1 MKKKVFISLIII
13 IFLIF
18 SIQALFEYY
27 GLNIEENKN
36 IIIEDQQNFEN
47 IINANT
53 PVEIEIN
60 DQRWGQTLISDPEVL
75 FTFWKIFS
83 NLNIYPGENISNKDL
98 INGKVHFFDGKEKDF
113 TLSNRFK
120 LGDYYYGSRE
130 EEIEVKKLYNLI
142 NDHLNNKNNL
152 VMMLKEAENV
162 YLYTRNQYLDPDS
175 KEIINLQDQKKSELI
190 ELIYQSE
197 KIEYDNEFNKFI
209 LEEGYN
215 PIYHLALSFDK
226 KNKSEEL
233 IILSVLS
240 EKYFATTDMNQ
251 TNRNIIYYKGNIF
264 SFTSQLFTKNLI
276 NND

>member
-1 MKKKVFISLIII
+1 MKKKVFIFLIII

-18 SIQALFEYY
+18 SIQSLFEYY

-36 IIIEDQQNFEN
+36 IIIEDQQKFNN

-53 PVEIEIN
+53 PVEIEIT
-60 DQRWGQTLISDPEVL
+60 DQRWGQTLITDPEVL

-98 INGKVHFFDGKEKDF
+98 ITGKVHFFDGNEKEF
-113 TLSNRFK
+113 TISNRFK

-142 NDHLNNKNNL
+142 NDHLNNKNSL
-152 VMMLKEAENV
+152 VMMLKKAEKI
-162 YLYTRNQYLDPDS
+162 YLYTRNQYLDPNS
-175 KEIINLQDQKKSELI
+175 KDIISIQDEEKNELI
-190 ELIYQSE
+190 ELIYQSD
-197 KIEYDNEFNKFI
+197 KIEYDNAFNRFI

-215 PIYHLALSFDK
+215 PIYHLALSFSK
-226 KNKSEEL
+226 KTTGDEL

-264 SFTSQLFTKNLI
+264 SFVSQLFTKKFN
-276 NND
+276 

>member
-1 MKKKVFISLIII
+1 MKKKILLSLLIIV
-13 IFLIF
+13 FFIF
-18 SIQALFEYY
+18 SVQFLFEYY

-47 IINANT
+47 MINANT
-53 PVEIEIN
+53 PVEIKIT
-60 DQRWGQTLISDPEVL
+60 DQRWGQTLITDPEVL

-83 NLNIYPGENISNKDL
+83 NLNIYPGENISDKDL
-98 INGKVHFFDGKEKDF
+98 IRGKVYFFDGKEKEF

-142 NDHLNNKNNL
+142 KDHLNNKNNL
-152 VMMLKEAENV
+152 VMMLKEAENI
-162 YLYTRNQYLDPDS
+162 YLYTRNDYLDPNSKDIIKIKDDS
-175 KEIINLQDQKKSELI
+175 KSELI

-215 PIYHLALSFDK
+215 PIYHLALSFSK
-226 KNKSEEL
+226 KTTGEEL
-233 IILSVLS
+233 IIISVLS

-251 TNRNIIYYKGNIF
+251 TNRSITYYKGNIF
-264 SFTSQLFTKNLI
+264 SFVSQLFTKNF
-276 NND
+276 N

>member
-1 MKKKVFISLIII
+1 MIKKILLSLVIIML
-13 IFLIF
+13 LIF

-27 GLNIEENKN
+27 GLNIEEDKN

-60 DQRWGQTLISDPEVL
+60 DQRWGQTLITDPEVL

-83 NLNIYPGENISNKDL
+83 NLNIYPGENISDKDL
-98 INGKVHFFDGKEKDF
+98 INGKVHFFDGKAKEF

-142 NDHLNNKNNL
+142 KDHLNNKNNL
-152 VMMLKEAENV
+152 VMMLKEAENI
-162 YLYTRNQYLDPDS
+162 YLYTRNQYLDLNS
-175 KEIINLQDQKKSELI
+175 KDIINIKGKAKSELI

-197 KIEYDNEFNKFI
+197 KIKYDNEFNEFI

-215 PIYHLALSFDK
+215 PVYHLALSFSK
-226 KNKSEEL
+226 KTRSEEL

-251 TNRNIIYYKGNIF
+251 TNRNITYYKGNIF
-264 SFTSQLFTKNLI
+264 SFASQLFTQNF
-276 NND
+276 N

>member
-1 MKKKVFISLIII
+1 MKKKILLSLLIIG
-13 IFLIF
+13 FFIF
-18 SIQALFEYY
+18 SVQFLFEYY

-36 IIIEDQQNFEN
+36 IIIEDQQYFEN

-53 PVEIEIN
+53 PVEIKIT
-60 DQRWGQTLISDPEVL
+60 DQRWGQTLITDPEVL

-83 NLNIYPGENISNKDL
+83 NLNIYPGENVSDKDL
-98 INGKVHFFDGKEKDF
+98 IRGKVYFFDGKKKEF

-142 NDHLNNKNNL
+142 KDHLNNKNNL
-152 VMMLKEAENV
+152 VMMLKEAENI
-162 YLYTRNQYLDPDS
+162 YLYTRNDYLDPNSKDIIKIKDDS
-175 KEIINLQDQKKSELI
+175 KSELI

-215 PIYHLALSFDK
+215 PIYHLALSFSK
-226 KNKSEEL
+226 KTTGEEL
-233 IILSVLS
+233 IIISVLS

-251 TNRNIIYYKGNIF
+251 TNRSITYYKGNIF
-264 SFTSQLFTKNLI
+264 SFVSQLFTKNF
-276 NND
+276 N

>member
-162 YLYTRNQYLDPDS
+162 YLYTRNQYLA
-175 KEIINLQDQKKSELI
+175 
-190 ELIYQSE
+190 
-197 KIEYDNEFNKFI
+197 
-209 LEEGYN
+209 
-215 PIYHLALSFDK
+215 H
-226 KNKSEEL
+226 
-233 IILSVLS
+233 
-240 EKYFATTDMNQ
+240 
-251 TNRNIIYYKGNIF
+251 NIQIRPE
-264 SFTSQLFTKNLI
+264 
-276 NND
+276 

>member
-1 MKKKVFISLIII
+1 MIKKILLSLVIII
-13 IFLIF
+13 LLIF

-27 GLNIEENKN
+27 GLNIEEDKN

-60 DQRWGQTLISDPEVL
+60 DQRWGQTLITDPEVL

-83 NLNIYPGENISNKDL
+83 NLNIYPGENISDKDL
-98 INGKVHFFDGKEKDF
+98 INGKVHFFDGKEKEF

-142 NDHLNNKNNL
+142 KDHLNNKNNL

-162 YLYTRNQYLDPDS
+162 YLYTRNQYLDLNS
-175 KEIINLQDQKKSELI
+175 KNIINIKGKSKSELI

-197 KIEYDNEFNKFI
+197 KIKYDNEFNKFI

-215 PIYHLALSFDK
+215 PVYHLALSFSK
-226 KNKSEEL
+226 RTSSEEL

-240 EKYFATTDMNQ
+240 EKYFAITDMNQ
-251 TNRNIIYYKGNIF
+251 TNRNITYYKGNIF
-264 SFTSQLFTKNLI
+264 SFASQLFTQNF
-276 NND
+276 N

>member
-1 MKKKVFISLIII
+1 MKKKILLSLLIIV
-13 IFLIF
+13 FLIF
-18 SIQALFEYY
+18 SVQFLFEYY

-47 IINANT
+47 MINANT
-53 PVEIEIN
+53 PVEIKIT
-60 DQRWGQTLISDPEVL
+60 DQRWGQTLITDPEVL

-83 NLNIYPGENISNKDL
+83 NLNIYPGENISDKDL
-98 INGKVHFFDGKEKDF
+98 IRGKVYFFDGKEKEF

-142 NDHLNNKNNL
+142 KDHLNNKNNL
-152 VMMLKEAENV
+152 VMMLKEAENI
-162 YLYTRNQYLDPDS
+162 YLYTRNDYLDPNSKDIIKIKDDS
-175 KEIINLQDQKKSELI
+175 KSELI

-197 KIEYDNEFNKFI
+197 KIEYDNEFNEFI

-215 PIYHLALSFDK
+215 PIYHLALSFSK
-226 KNKSEEL
+226 KTTGEEL
-233 IILSVLS
+233 IIISVLS

-251 TNRNIIYYKGNIF
+251 TNRSITYYKGNIF
-264 SFTSQLFTKNLI
+264 SFVSQLFTKNF
-276 NND
+276 N